1 MLKTGFAKNALYTFC
16 TYVQVRYKNIR
27 ISANTV
33 RPDITSGKIT
43 ESDLV

>member
-1 MLKTGFAKNALYTFC
+1 MLKTGFAKDAPYTFC
-16 TYVQVRYKNIR
+16 MYVQVRYKSIR

-33 RPDITSGKIT
+33 RPDITPGKIT